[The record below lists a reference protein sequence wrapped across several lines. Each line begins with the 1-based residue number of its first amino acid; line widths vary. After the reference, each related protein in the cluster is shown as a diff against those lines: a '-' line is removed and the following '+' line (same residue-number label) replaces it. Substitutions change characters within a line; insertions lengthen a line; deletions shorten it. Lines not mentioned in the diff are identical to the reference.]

1 MCLLKQGNIQM
12 EQENIIRKQ
21 ADRACGTGISQ
32 QSFVIFFV
40 LLVLIPYAGY
50 RVISY
55 GVMLLVTPPQAATKI
70 MAGMVERQ
78 KEWQNWRNGK
88 VGYIRTIYSTR
99 RHQHRHRHQHQH
111 QHRRHFNLLYIWNG
125 GYIINQT
132 RMAVQWMAVQSEQ
145 IFWLCQVR
153 ETNQGGNYI
162 FRNVKGGGGW
172 KECHFPLNLEQIKL
186 I

>member
-50 RVISY
+50 RVIGY

-70 MAGMVERQ
+70 MAGMVEWQ
-78 KEWQNWRNGK
+78 KEWQNWWNGRNG
-88 VGYIRTIYSTR
+88 
-99 RHQHRHRHQHQH
+99 
-111 QHRRHFNLLYIWNG
+111 
-125 GYIINQT
+125 
-132 RMAVQWMAVQSEQ
+132 
-145 IFWLCQVR
+145 
-153 ETNQGGNYI
+153 
-162 FRNVKGGGGW
+162 
-172 KECHFPLNLEQIKL
+172 
-186 I
+186 